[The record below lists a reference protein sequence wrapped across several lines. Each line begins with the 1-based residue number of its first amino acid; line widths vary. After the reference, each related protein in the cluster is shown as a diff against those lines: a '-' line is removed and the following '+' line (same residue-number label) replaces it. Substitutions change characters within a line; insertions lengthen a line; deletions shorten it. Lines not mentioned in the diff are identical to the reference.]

1 MNTDH
6 PIIVIGCGGLGSAA
20 AYWLARSAGSA
31 VLGLEQFR
39 LGHDRGASQDHSR
52 IIRLAQHQDAYAV
65 LAPAAYDA
73 WHEVEAASGV
83 ELIIPTGGLVIEDVV
98 RRDRARTGTRN
109 IRGYAEVMARH
120 DAEFEILCPDELM
133 ARWPQ
138 FRLAGTEEALYQHQS
153 GIVDARRANAVHIAL
168 ARGYGAQ
175 IVDDCPVLA
184 VRPLGHRLEVVT
196 AEEHYLAERVVI
208 TADAWTN
215 HLLAGLGR
223 QLPLT
228 VTQEQV
234 TYYATA
240 NLADFSPR
248 RFPVFMWHGE
258 HNFYGFPIHGEV
270 ATKLGQHMGG
280 PEVTAGTRTFIPDPV
295 RQDRQRAFLAEHLP
309 GFGGPELYTKT
320 CLYTIPPD
328 QNFVL
333 DRVPEHPNVSV
344 AVGAGHA
351 FKFASLIGSVLADL
365 ALHGKTSQPID
376 SFSLDR
382 PALTDPSFPRSFHV

>member
-20 AYWLARSAGSA
+20 AYWLARSAGAA
-31 VLGLEQFR
+31 VLGLEQFS
-39 LGHDRGASQDHSR
+39 LGHDRGASEDHSR

-65 LAPAAYDA
+65 LAPAAYEA
-73 WHEVEAASGV
+73 WQEVEAASGV
-83 ELIIPTGGLVIEDVV
+83 QLVLRSGGLVIEDVT
-98 RRDRARTGTRN
+98 RRDPAKTGSRN
-109 IRGYAEVMARH
+109 IGGYAEVMTRH
-120 DAEFEILCPDELM
+120 GADFELLAPGELM

-138 FRLAGTEEALYQHQS
+138 FRLHGTEEAIYQPQS

-168 ARGYGAQ
+168 ARAHGAR

-184 VRPLGHRLEVVT
+184 VHPRGERVEVVT
-196 AEEHYLAERVVI
+196 AEETYLAERLVI

-215 HLLAGLGR
+215 QVLAGLGL

-234 TYYATA
+234 TYYATP
-240 NLADFSPR
+240 NLADFSPA

-258 HNFYGFPIHGEV
+258 HNFYGFPVYGEV

-280 PEVTAGTRTFIPDPV
+280 HEVTARTRTFAPDPV

-333 DRVPEHPNVSV
+333 DTVPNHPNVSV
-344 AVGAGHA
+344 AIGAGHA

-365 ALHGKTSQPID
+365 ALHSKTSHPIE
-376 SFSLDR
+376 SFSLER
-382 PALTDPSFPRSFHV
+382 PALTDPTFPRGFHA